1 MADHSM
7 MAHNADAAVMRMY
20 FEEIELELLKMIQKR
35 SDKGKSFTADDWIM
49 NQSREVRRLR
59 NEMESYGLNVTTEFS
74 EMLDVLIDDVYADY
88 SDGFRSDFEA
98 AGSYGFNDIALKP

>member
-7 MAHNADAAVMRMY
+7 MAHNADAAVIRMY
-20 FEEIELELLKMIQKR
+20 FEEIELELLQMIQKR

-59 NEMESYGLNVTTEFS
+59 NEMESYGLNVTTEF
-74 EMLDVLIDDVYADY
+74 IDQHIQHLAECVD
-88 SDGFRSDFEA
+88 R
-98 AGSYGFNDIALKP
+98 